1 MPNVLL
7 TPHMAFYTKQ
17 AVSDMVEHSL
27 LSIIASNKKKENRFR
42 IC

>member
-17 AVSDMVEHSL
+17 AVSDMVENSL
-27 LSIIASNKKKENRFR
+27 LSIVTSKKGKENKFR